1 MGRDSA
7 RTPQPK
13 LLLVEDDLT
22 DRKDLFTPAEATTE
36 ALLSYHFW
44 GWRDASGG
52 RGGEPVT
59 CILPQCKW
67 TAGDEM
73 GLTLASWTAA
83 LGAD

>member
-22 DRKDLFTPAEATTE
+22 DSKDLFTPAEATTE

-52 RGGEPVT
+52 G
-59 CILPQCKW
+59 
-67 TAGDEM
+67 AGN
-73 GLTLASWTAA
+73 L
-83 LGAD
+83 